1 MLIIG
6 LNDKSLQERLIREPN
21 LDLTKTIGTCRTVEV
36 TRSHAYAIQN
46 ANPLAEFDVNEN
58 RKRSL
63 QHKTQPR
70 TQSSE
75 IINKCK
81 FCSYS
86 HKRGSCP
93 AYGKSCNNWKKKGHF
108 SKCCPNFD
116 SKVDF
121 VQQNMDNSDSDL
133 ELFDNCE
140 SLFIGVVEDEENY
153 SSENK
158 WAMDLLVNQTLR
170 SFKTDFGA
178 PANIIPENCFR
189 TLKNKPKLHKP
200 NTKLTA
206 YNGSSIPVNGSCIL
220 NIEPKRKTIPVLFRV
235 DVSFQPILGLKASTQ
250 LNLIKR
256 IINIDKTPDSK
267 LPSYLNEL
275 RYGFREIGCLHN

>member
-21 LDLTKTIGTCRTVEV
+21 LDLTKTKDTCRTVEV
-36 TRSHAYAIQN
+36 TLSYAYAIQN
-46 ANPLAEFDVNEN
+46 ANILQNLTSMKIENALCNIKPNLELSLPKLSTNVNSVCIRTKGDLVLLLEN
-58 RKRSL
+58 LVTIRKR
-63 QHKTQPR
+63 R
-70 TQSSE
+70 VM
-75 IINKCK
+75 
-81 FCSYS
+81 
-86 HKRGSCP
+86 
-93 AYGKSCNNWKKKGHF
+93 
-108 SKCCPNFD
+108 D
-116 SKVDF
+116 SIVDF

-206 YNGSSIPVNGSCIL
+206 YNGSSIPVYGSCIL
-220 NIEPKRKTIPVLFRV
+220 NTELRRKTMSVLLTV
-235 DVSFQPILGLKASTQ
+235 DVSFQPVLGLKPRTQ

-256 IINIDKTPDSK
+256 IMNIDKTPDSK

-275 RYGFREIGCLHN
+275 RDGFREIDCLHN